1 MVVVTSC
8 MHTEAGHNHFNNV
21 TVTVVTIV
29 GRMSSTGQ
37 CHTIHSASRRGPI
50 HAPPPT
56 CNNRESLGTGEFDV
70 PACRVT
76 KMSFEL
82 MNTNSQ
88 WIKHTKTI
96 TSH

>member
-37 CHTIHSASRRGPI
+37 CHTIHSASRRDPI

-56 CNNRESLGTGEFDV
+56 CNNRESVGTGE
-70 PACRVT
+70 T
-76 KMSFEL
+76 GKM
-82 MNTNSQ
+82 
-88 WIKHTKTI
+88 
-96 TSH
+96 